1 MNLNLNLKLGS
12 GNIPLPIPPNLL
24 PNSVWAGA
32 SGSVGGA
39 DWIPPTGWNNSFWPP
54 DEALA
59 IPNISG
65 NGDLG
70 IEFTVVANRGYQS
83 IDVDTTLLIGE
94 TFNLSIFVD
103 EVVTGG
109 AYANVSGGNVTIISG
124 FPSINPGFVGR
135 VDAVYE
141 ITGITMG
148 IRFGGGPTSN
158 NTAQFKLSRPQLTI
172 GSSKLY
178 PYEQT

>member
-1 MNLNLNLKLGS
+1 MNLHLNLKLGV

-24 PNSVWAGA
+24 PNSVWAGV

-39 DWIPPTGWNNSFWPP
+39 DWIPPTSWNNSFWPP
-54 DEALA
+54 DEAIAL
-59 IPNISG
+59 PNVSG
-65 NGDLG
+65 NGDNG
-70 IEFTVVANRGYQS
+70 IEFMVVANRGYQS

-124 FPSINPGFVGR
+124 FPSISPGFVGR

-141 ITGITMG
+141 ITGIAMG
-148 IRFGGGPTSN
+148 VRFGGGPTSN
-158 NTAQFKLSRPQLTI
+158 NTAEFKLSRPQLTI
-172 GSSKLY
+172 GSDRLY